1 MELLITNDTFSIT
14 SIIGLLMLM
23 GIATKNSILLVDY
36 AIIAMDN
43 VMNEYDA
50 VLDAC
55 RKRARPVVMT
65 TLTMT
70 AGMLPVALG
79 MSFDGMGSSMGVV
92 VIGGL
97 LASTVLSLLVVPA
110 VFTFVVDAQR
120 LLAGTL
126 ARGGLSANAPSVTPD
141 RF

>member
-14 SIIGLLMLM
+14 SIISLLMLM
-23 GIATKNSILLVDY
+23 GIATKNFILLVDY

-43 VMNEYDA
+43 GMNEYDA
-50 VLDAC
+50 VLDVC

-110 VFTFVVDAQR
+110 VFTFVVDA
-120 LLAGTL
+120 
-126 ARGGLSANAPSVTPD
+126 
-141 RF
+141 